1 MSHDYPRLE
10 LLKRQALEIGLSR
23 DAVREF
29 GSLSR
34 RVTWQKA
41 IAFHQAT
48 SRKCDRWNDLELE
61 TVDNV
66 IHSPIVEP
74 RDTRL
79 SSVLSFPQLVALFF
93 LVVGF
98 FVLVVPAL
106 RRLEL
111 PIVKITIQIGDK

>member
-1 MSHDYPRLE
+1 MSHDHPRLE

-29 GSLSR
+29 GSLTR

-48 SRKCDRWNDLELE
+48 NRECDRWNDLK

-79 SSVLSFPQLVALFF
+79 SSVLSFPQLVELLF

-106 RRLEL
+106 RRVEL